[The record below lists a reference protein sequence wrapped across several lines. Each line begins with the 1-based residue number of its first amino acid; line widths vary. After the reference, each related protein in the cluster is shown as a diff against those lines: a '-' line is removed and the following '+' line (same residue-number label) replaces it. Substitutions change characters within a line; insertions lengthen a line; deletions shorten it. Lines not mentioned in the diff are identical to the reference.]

1 MRLRGARFPIGMMAA
16 ITATL
21 LSKVSKVKLKARM
34 LLWRCAAS
42 LEGLDPK
49 RIKWEVFTWG
59 EKGVRI
65 LVV

>member
-1 MRLRGARFPIGMMAA
+1 MMAA